1 MKLIYI
7 CSPYRGDTEYNA
19 AKARGYCRFA
29 CRHEVVPIAPH
40 LMYPQFLDDDIPE
53 EREEGICLGMEL
65 LKRCDEL
72 WVFGDRIS
80 EGMRVEIE
88 AAEQNGIKIR
98 YFKERSGEIHEDM
111 A

>member
-1 MKLIYI
+1 LKLIYI
-7 CSPYRGDTEYNA
+7 CSPYRGDTESNA

-40 LMYPQFLDDDIPE
+40 LIYPQFLDDDIPE

-72 WVFGDRIS
+72 WVNVKRFIMKSRIS
-80 EGMRVEIE
+80 KPVETQALRQE
-88 AAEQNGIKIR
+88 NFA
-98 YFKERSGEIHEDM
+98 
-111 A
+111 